1 MRAAW
6 IALLLVALTLSA
18 QAEDARAPTPRQ
30 GQGNIRTDLFIEV
43 PLDRYSTDV
52 VFPFGG
58 AHHTVPGVVAVNH
71 APYYCAPH
79 ARAFRER
86 GGFVAHLRTRYGL
99 KGTDIPAAVLVDG
112 GQVRYIGD

>member
-6 IALLLVALTLSA
+6 IVLVLATLTLH
-18 QAEDARAPTPRQ
+18 AEAGEGAPGRS
-30 GQGNIRTDLFIEV
+30 GGNVRTDLFIEV
-43 PLDRYSTDV
+43 PFDNYRTGV

-58 AHHTVPGVVAVNH
+58 AHHVVPGVVAVNH
-71 APYYCAPH
+71 APYYCAAH

-86 GGFVAHLRTRYGL
+86 MKFVAHLRTRHGL
-99 KGTDIPAAVLVDG
+99 QNADIPAAVLVDG

>member
-6 IALLLVALTLSA
+6 IALLLVVLALP
-18 QAEDARAPTPRQ
+18 AEAGDAHVLPLQQRRA
-30 GQGNIRTDLFIEV
+30 NVRTDLFIEL
-43 PLDRYSTDV
+43 PLERYSTGV

-58 AHHTVPGVVAVNH
+58 THHAVPGVVAVNH

-79 ARAFRER
+79 ARAFRDR
-86 GGFVAHLRTRYGL
+86 AKFVAHLRTRHGL
-99 KGTDIPAAVLVDG
+99 EDRDIPAAVLVDG